1 MQIIQAITVFL
12 LACVKFFLA
21 IPLAAQYDFT
31 FWQTFLLSCTGGLVG
46 VVFFVKFSES
56 VLKLYFRFFPFK
68 PNTKK
73 KKGFI
78 RAFAIKVA
86 RKYGLFGIA
95 LITPIFL
102 SIPLGTF
109 LALHF
114 FPDKKKTLPI
124 LFASVFGW
132 SFILTLIWI

>member
-1 MQIIQAITVFL
+1 
-12 LACVKFFLA
+12 
-21 IPLAAQYDFT
+21 
-31 FWQTFLLSCTGGLVG
+31 LLSCTGGLVG

-73 KKGFI
+73 KKGFK